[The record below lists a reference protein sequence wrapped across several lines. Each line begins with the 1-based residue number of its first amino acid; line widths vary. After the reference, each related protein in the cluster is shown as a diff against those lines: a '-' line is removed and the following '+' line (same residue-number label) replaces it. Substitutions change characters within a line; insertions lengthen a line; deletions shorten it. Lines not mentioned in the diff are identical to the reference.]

1 MAETVKTNPWD
12 PMPGEPKD
20 TYAAFQ
26 QYLLLDVTGRY
37 SERTLSETARRVKKH
52 RQTLE
57 KWAVKWDWK
66 SRAYQW
72 DVAKNQQ
79 IFANEISKEKQR
91 LNGII
96 AKKHK
101 VGTALE
107 GLMLKAMS
115 RLDRKMDA
123 DPDFFIPPRDVAA
136 LLELGFALQ
145 STEIPILQ
153 EAERRKTGIEQLADS
168 LKQLA
173 TATLKQAATQ
183 HDNNPPKEQSG
194 GAQDE
199 NNNSNSNSGDER

>member
-1 MAETVKTNPWD
+1 MAKTVKAKPWD

-20 TYAAFQ
+20 AYAAFQ
-26 QYLLLDVTGRY
+26 QYLLLDIQRNVA
-37 SERTLSETARRVKKH
+37 EVARRLSKH
-52 RQTLE
+52 RQVLN
-57 KWAVKWDWK
+57 KWSLRWDWK

-101 VGTALE
+101 IGTALE

-123 DPDFFIPPRDVAA
+123 DPDFCIPPRDVAA

-145 STEIPILQ
+145 STEMPILQ

-173 TATLKQAATQ
+173 VATLHQHERSQAAVSQ
-183 HDNNPPKEQSG
+183 
-194 GAQDE
+194 E
-199 NNNSNSNSGDER
+199 NGDAESTDIDDSIAE